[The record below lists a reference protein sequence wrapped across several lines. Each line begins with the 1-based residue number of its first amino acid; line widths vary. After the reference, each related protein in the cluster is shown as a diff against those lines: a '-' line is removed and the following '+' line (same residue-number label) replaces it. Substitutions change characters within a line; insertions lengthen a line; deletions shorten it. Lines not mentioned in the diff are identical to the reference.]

1 MTKKNVVCFCD
12 GISDR
17 DFIFDVFSDKGFV
30 ANASHFLQS
39 EDAVKNADADKG
51 VLKSDSQ
58 LDCEECGIN
67 L

>member
-1 MTKKNVVCFCD
+1 MTNKNVVCFCD

-17 DFIFDVFSDKGFV
+17 DFIFDIFSDKGFV
-30 ANASHFLQS
+30 ANANNFLQS
-39 EDAVKNADADKG
+39 DGSVKQVDSESAVLN
-51 VLKSDSQ
+51 SDHQ